1 MSTDPFHPQPDEP
14 DGLERLQL
22 MKRQEAF
29 DEVYEQLSGQPRE
42 RVEEALT
49 EALSRRD
56 VTLASPALQAAA
68 EDISL
73 GRPAEVIPPE

>member
-1 MSTDPFHPQPDEP
+1 MSTDPLHPQPDSP

-29 DEVYEQLSGQPRE
+29 DEVYERLSGEPRE

-49 EALSRRD
+49 EALSLRD
-56 VTLASPALQAAA
+56 VTLASPALVAAA
-68 EDISL
+68 QDISS
-73 GRPAEVIPPE
+73 GRPAQVVPPE

>member
-1 MSTDPFHPQPDEP
+1 MSTDPFHQQPDEP

-49 EALSRRD
+49 EALSVRD
-56 VTLASPALQAAA
+56 VTLTSAALLAAA
-68 EDISL
+68 EEISL
-73 GRPAEVIPPE
+73 GQPATVVPPE